1 MMYTSNNFD
10 VKAKAMRK
18 GVKLYQ
24 IAQHCNISES
34 TFNRKMRG
42 KLSDADRQ
50 MFLKAIDEISAEAE
64 KYYLGNSSIG
74 NFLCSAN
81 HST

>member
-1 MMYTSNNFD
+1 MIYTNNNLD
-10 VKAKAMRK
+10 VKTEAMKK
-18 GVKLYQ
+18 GVRLYQ

-50 MFLKAIDEISAEAE
+50 QFLRAIDEISEETE
-64 KYYLGNSSIG
+64 KYYLG
-74 NFLCSAN
+74 L
-81 HST
+81 

>member
-34 TFNRKMRG
+34 TFIRKMRG

-64 KYYLGNSSIG
+64 KYYLG
-74 NFLCSAN
+74 L
-81 HST
+81 

>member
-24 IAQHCNISES
+24 IAQHCNMSES

-50 MFLKAIDEISAEAE
+50 RYLRAIDEIREETE
-64 KYYLGNSSIG
+64 KYNLG
-74 NFLCSAN
+74 LE
-81 HST
+81 

>member
-1 MMYTSNNFD
+1 MMYSSTNLD
-10 VKAKAMRK
+10 VKTEAMKK
-18 GVKLYQ
+18 GVRLYQ

-50 MFLKAIDEISAEAE
+50 QFLRAIDEISEETE
-64 KYYLGNSSIG
+64 KYYLG
-74 NFLCSAN
+74 L
-81 HST
+81 

>member
-1 MMYTSNNFD
+1 MMYSNNNFE
-10 VKAKAMRK
+10 VKAEAMRK

-42 KLSDADRQ
+42 KLSDVDKKR
-50 MFLKAIDEISAEAE
+50 FLEAINEISEE
-64 KYYLGNSSIG
+64 NKKILSWFQVDFTVKVI
-74 NFLCSAN
+74 
-81 HST
+81 T

>member
-24 IAQHCNISES
+24 IAS
-34 TFNRKMRG
+34 
-42 KLSDADRQ
+42 A
-50 MFLKAIDEISAEAE
+50 KAHLTV
-64 KYYLGNSSIG
+64 K
-74 NFLCSAN
+74 
-81 HST
+81 

>member
-1 MMYTSNNFD
+1 MMLTNTNYD
-10 VKAKAMRK
+10 IKAKAMRK

-50 MFLKAIDEISAEAE
+50 QFLQAIDEISAEVE
-64 KYYLGNSSIG
+64 KYYLG
-74 NFLCSAN
+74 LQ
-81 HST
+81 

>member
-1 MMYTSNNFD
+1 MMYTNNNFD
-10 VKAKAMRK
+10 VKKKAIRK
-18 GVKLYQ
+18 GVRLYQ

-50 MFLKAIDEISAEAE
+50 QFLRAIDEISEETE
-64 KYYLGNSSIG
+64 KYYLG
-74 NFLCSAN
+74 LQ
-81 HST
+81 

>member
-1 MMYTSNNFD
+1 MMYTNNNFD
-10 VKAKAMRK
+10 VKAEAIRK

-24 IAQHCNISES
+24 IAQYCGISES

-50 MFLKAIDEISAEAE
+50 MFLKAIDEISVETE
-64 KYYLGNSSIG
+64 KSLSW
-74 NFLCSAN
+74 F
-81 HST
+81 

>member
-34 TFNRKMRG
+34 TFNRK
-42 KLSDADRQ
+42 
-50 MFLKAIDEISAEAE
+50 
-64 KYYLGNSSIG
+64 
-74 NFLCSAN
+74 
-81 HST
+81 

>member
-1 MMYTSNNFD
+1 MMYTNNNFD
-10 VKAKAMRK
+10 VKAEAIRK

-24 IAQHCNISES
+24 IAQYCNISES

-50 MFLKAIDEISAEAE
+50 MFLKAIDEISAGTKKA
-64 KYYLGNSSIG
+64 LSW
-74 NFLCSAN
+74 F
-81 HST
+81 